1 MWQTK
6 HNLGQIPH
14 WSLLN
19 YFDSECRSQ
28 TQQQLQQQTI
38 KQKEFYRRMRLQ
50 YMQ

>member
-6 HNLGQIPH
+6 HNLGQIH

-19 YFDSECRSQ
+19 YLDSECGSQ

-38 KQKEFYRRMRLQ
+38 KQKEFYRSLRLQ